1 MPEEKK
7 EQQEVVDL
15 NNLAQTEKIGFNTPA
30 PANDDQP
37 NTPAYKKKIK
47 FSNQRKTGLQKATF
61 GFFIPS
67 TIASALALGFFF
79 LPFVSALVGI
89 MMFFIIGI
97 IIIVPIIFTCFIILI
112 SDEYRAFCGRAW
124 SVVEWFFDVTNHI
137 AELSTY
143 FPFVAIPAMVLEAV
157 ELILAI
163 TTTAKGQKGCV
174 AYLVLTAVFFTLL
187 VIILAIYFIGGMH
200 IIEQQ

>member
-1 MPEEKK
+1 MAEEEKK
-7 EQQEVVDL
+7 EQQGVVDL
-15 NNLAQTEKIGFNTPA
+15 NGEGKIGFNTPA
-30 PANDDQP
+30 PIDDQP
-37 NTPAYKKKIK
+37 GVPSYKKKIK

-67 TIASALALGFFF
+67 TIASILALGYFF

-89 MMFFIIGI
+89 MAFFIIGV
-97 IIIVPIIFTCFIILI
+97 IIIVPIIFTFFIILA
-112 SDEYRAFCGRAW
+112 SEEYRNFCGKAW

-137 AELSTY
+137 AELAVF
-143 FPFVAIPAMVLEAV
+143 FPIVAIPALVLEIV

-174 AYLVLTAVFFTLL
+174 AYLVVTAVFFT
-187 VIILAIYFIGGMH
+187 ILAVLLIFYYASGMR
-200 IIEQQ
+200 IIEQ